1 MTERAD
7 VPKEIDHILKHGDM
21 FIGQTADKPSQPYHL
36 FLLTPDQKRFEYV
49 KNVTSHKGL
58 FKLLDEVLVNPA
70 DNHTKPEKGTDKIKV
85 WIQPQR
91 GIIQVWNNG
100 LSVPIKESNIPSSA
114 DKTKK
119 AYDPELIFFHLR
131 GTTNGKNNKTT
142 GGKFGYG
149 AKVAG
154 IYSDFFRIE
163 ICDGEKVYK
172 QEGRNNLKMIMP
184 PIIKKAKKSEKPYV
198 CITFRPEVWRF
209 TGEGNS
215 FNETFMRIAT
225 GRVYDIA
232 GTTSEKCRV
241 WLAVGDTDKPNYE
254 LLPVKNFKDY
264 VCMHLH
270 PEDQKDWSR
279 KEDMKNL
286 SYIKEPFKDRYW
298 EICIAKNPYP
308 HEVQVS
314 HVNNIHTFEGGEH
327 VRYIENQVLNLLR
340 KKIPELQM
348 YQLRPHLLVFINAVV
363 VDPDFDGQSKR
374 RLITTSKQFGDT
386 IKLPDTILN
395 KFKNNG
401 LMDALTK
408 VFSDKSL
415 KDVKSVMGSGKNKS
429 VSDISKLYDA
439 DVAGTRKSQE
449 ASIFLVEGDSALKLA
464 LIGRNILGKESFGAF
479 PLKGKIARGDTILE
493 KMATNVKKK
502 KNKAYAEQ
510 KEKDVGA
517 EFTKLCRVLGLV
529 VGEKTNRSQ
538 LRYGGK
544 IIAFTDQDVDGSHIK
559 ALLIW
564 LIYNLWPHL
573 LKEESNLLYSFVT
586 PIIAVRRKRKTI
598 KFFNTEQSFKVW
610 WSRMTDAQK
619 RGLSVQHLKG
629 LASSSNNDASE
640 YFEEFHGRLKPFRK
654 MDAKDEEALL
664 LAFHKDKAEEKKQWL
679 QNYDE
684 NDVLDWSRPSIS
696 IHDFIH
702 KDLKH
707 YFYSTLKRNL
717 SSQEDGMSHVQ
728 RKVLYGALKNFKS
741 STDDMKVSILGGKV
755 SDMTNYHHGEASI
768 QNTIIGMA
776 QEFPGK
782 KQNINLLYPQG
793 QFGSELFGGGDS
805 GAPRYIFTNLMNIV
819 PYIFRP
825 EDEIILK
832 HMEDEGVKVEYT
844 HFSPIIPMILINGGS
859 GVASGFKSD
868 IPCWNPN
875 DLIKRLKSKLRREN
889 EGPFPLPW
897 YAEHGASII
906 PNHSSYESVGKVIEI
921 SDTDYHIVQLP
932 LGVWVNDYKVHLNKL
947 EQKGIVVKYKEDND
961 SGYRVTTSK
970 KLNDPIK
977 TFGLK
982 KAITS
987 SFNMVSEEKAFTVKS
1002 YKTPEEVFEAFY
1014 DFRLRFYEKRRL
1026 AQIDRLD
1033 KLIPDITAKI
1043 TFIRLVCEK
1052 TLDVVQKTEVCQAI
1066 CAEEGI
1072 NEEQFKR
1079 FMDMSIRSL
1088 NEDKRLQLAES
1099 LEKLQRE
1106 RQDWVTVS
1114 NEVRY
1119 LKELEELEEKL
1130 VPYWQERHERLENAK
1145 RKKPKASDSKQKK
1158 RKIK

>member
-21 FIGQTADKPSQPYHL
+21 FIGQTADKPSQPYNL
-36 FLLTPDQKRFEYV
+36 FLLTTDQKRFEFV

-85 WIQPQR
+85 WLQPQR

-114 DKTKK
+114 DATKL

-131 GTTNGKNNKTT
+131 GTTNGKSNKTT

-172 QEGRNNLKMIMP
+172 QEGRNNLKIIMP
-184 PIIKKAKKSEKPYV
+184 PTIKKAKKSEKPYV
-198 CITFRPEVWRF
+198 CITFKPEVWRF
-209 TGEGNS
+209 TGEGQT

-232 GTTSEKCRV
+232 GTTSEKCKV
-241 WLAVGDTDKPNYE
+241 WLAVGDTDKPNYA

-279 KEDMKNL
+279 KDDMKNL

-308 HEVQVS
+308 YEVQVS

-327 VRYIENQVLNLLR
+327 VRYIENQILHLLR

-386 IKLPDTILN
+386 VKLPDSILN

-401 LMDALTK
+401 LMEALTK

-415 KDVKSVMGSGKNKS
+415 KDIKSVMGSGKNKS
-429 VSDISKLYDA
+429 ISDISKLYDA

-464 LIGRNILGKESFGAF
+464 LIGRKILGKDTFGAF
-479 PLKGKIARGDTILE
+479 PLKGKIARGDTIL
-493 KMATNVKKK
+493 KQMAANVKKK

-517 EFTKLCRVLGLV
+517 EFIKLCRVLGLV
-529 VGEKTNRSQ
+529 VGEKTSRSQ

-564 LIYNLWPHL
+564 LLYNLWPHL
-573 LKEESNLLYSFVT
+573 LKNESNLLYSFVT
-586 PIIAVRRKRKTI
+586 PIIAVRRKRKLI
-598 KFFNTEQSFKVW
+598 KYFNTEQEFRVW
-610 WSRMTDAQK
+610 WNTMTVRQ
-619 RGLSVQHLKG
+619 RGPLSVQHLKG
-629 LASSSNNDASE
+629 LASSSNDDASE
-640 YFEEFHGRLKPFRK
+640 YFEDFQGRLKPFCK
-654 MDAKDEEALL
+654 MDQRDEEALL

-684 NDVLDWSRPSIS
+684 DDVLDWNQPSIS

-728 RKVLYGALKNFKS
+728 RKVLYGSIKYFKS
-741 STDDMKVSILGGKV
+741 SSEDMKVSILGGKV
-755 SDMTNYHHGEASI
+755 SDVTNYHHGEASI
-768 QNTIIGMA
+768 QNAIIGMA

-805 GAPRYIFTNLMNIV
+805 GAPRYIFTNLMDIV

-825 EDEIILK
+825 EDEIVLK
-832 HMEDEGVKVEYT
+832 PVEDEGVEVEYT
-844 HFSPIIPMILINGGS
+844 HFSPIIPMILINGGT

-875 DLIKRLKSKLRREN
+875 DLIKRLKSRLKKE
-889 EGPFPLPW
+889 EEEPFPLPW
-897 YAEHGASII
+897 YAEHGATVVPS
-906 PNHSSYESVGKVIEI
+906 HSSYESVGKFMEL
-921 SDTDYHIVQLP
+921 SDTEYHIIQLP

-947 EQKGIVVKYKEDND
+947 EQKGIVLKYKEDDD
-961 SGYRVTTSK
+961 SGYIVTTAK
-970 KLNDPIK
+970 KIVDPIK

-982 KAITS
+982 KSITVTL
-987 SFNMVSEEKAFTVKS
+987 NMVSEEKAFSVKS
-1002 YKTPEEVFEAFY
+1002 YSKPEEVFNAFY

-1026 AQIDRLD
+1026 AQISRLE
-1033 KLIPDITAKI
+1033 KLIPDLNAKI
-1043 TFIRLVCEK
+1043 KFIQLVCEK
-1052 TLDVVQKTEVCQAI
+1052 KLDVLAKNEVCQAI
-1066 CAEEGI
+1066 CTKEGI
-1072 NEEQFKR
+1072 TEDQFKR
-1079 FMDMSIRSL
+1079 FMEMSIRSL
-1088 NEDKRLQLAES
+1088 NEDRRNQIIGSLQKTKDEL
-1099 LEKLQRE
+1099 
-1106 RQDWVTVS
+1106 QDWKTVT
-1114 NEVRY
+1114 NEDRY
-1119 LKELEELEEKL
+1119 MKELEELEEQL
-1130 VPYWQERHERLENAK
+1130 LPYWKERHERLEKTK
-1145 RKKPKASDSKQKK
+1145 RKPVISKKKKIKK
-1158 RKIK
+1158 RKV